1 MESSCIKCKWVN
13 SLDYSPLKHIKM
25 NEREKLNKITESSSI
40 IFDLKS
46 NTKIDSKKTIQK
58 LQQQIDTLIY
68 EKRNNN

>member
-1 MESSCIKCKWVN
+1 
-13 SLDYSPLKHIKM
+13 M
-25 NEREKLNKITESSSI
+25 NEREKLNKITELSSI

-58 LQQQIDTLIY
+58 LQQQIDILIY